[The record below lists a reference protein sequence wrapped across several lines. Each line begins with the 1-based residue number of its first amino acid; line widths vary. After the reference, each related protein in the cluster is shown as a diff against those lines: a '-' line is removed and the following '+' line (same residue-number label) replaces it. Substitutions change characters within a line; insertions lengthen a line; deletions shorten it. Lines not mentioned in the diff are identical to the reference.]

1 MTDPRHMSGADL
13 LAALGLAP
21 GEWVDPETGETLG
34 TLDTCAPGIDRRK
47 AEEKLRFLSS
57 DSPQDDSS

>member
-34 TLDTCAPGIDRRK
+34 TLDTCAPASIVGRR
-47 AEEKLRFLSS
+47 RRSCGS
-57 DSPQDDSS
+57 